1 MKMLKVLILVASAGS
16 LCGQQPPQTP
26 APAPSFGLKPLKPR
40 EPPPPVIKTP
50 EKKEADQGKADQTKP
65 GQVKPD
71 QTKPDQG
78 TEAEKPASQ
87 PPSTRPR
94 RGAQVAGGVVLN
106 VQGASL
112 IDIVDMLARQLKINY
127 ILDPRVKGSVII
139 NTYGE
144 IRNVDARSLLETI
157 LRINGAAIVQ
167 VGDIY
172 RIVPVGEVSRLPL
185 EPQVDAKTFPDDER
199 MMLNLVFLKYATV
212 AELFKL
218 LQPFVGEGGTMT
230 SYDPANLLL
239 ILDNSRNM
247 KRTMDLISLF
257 DNDTLASQR
266 VRLFEVRNGRPT
278 DLAREMDTVMK
289 AVSLGDK
296 DSAVKFLPIDR
307 INTIVAI
314 APNPGVFDQVGAWL
328 TKLDIQPKATAGTK
342 TNYVYRVKY
351 GCAQTLASA
360 IMQLYVGYG
369 YGMGMGMGMGGNDCN
384 LTSSTLNPSG
394 LSGMGGGYGGGMYG
408 SGGYGG
414 GMYGNGGMGGGM
426 YGGGYGGGM
435 YGGGMYGG
443 GMYGG
448 GMYGAGMYGGGLGL
462 AGADQATAA
471 NPTSQTPSAGA
482 AVTPMASADQTGS
495 YLRQGAQL
503 AALASKVPRVIPNPM
518 DNTLLIQA
526 TPQDYQEILKLLEE
540 LDVAPRQ
547 VLVEAKIYEVNL
559 QGEFASGVQ
568 AYLQKG
574 DQAPPSAFGA
584 NVGGVLQAISSGSSM
599 SLSAG
604 MLVSS
609 SRRLAAVLSAS
620 EQHQRAKLISA
631 PRLIATDSIAATMNV
646 GDEVPTLS
654 SQAAGNITVGG
665 NSQIF
670 QGISNVQT
678 GVTLNVLARVTP
690 GGIVTMK
697 IVQNVSSPVAP
708 AAGAAIQS
716 PSFTQRSF
724 TTQVTVQDGDTIA
737 IGGIISDSDTYS
749 TSGIPILN
757 RIPFI
762 GAAFGS
768 KSVSKTRTEMVVLM
782 TPRII
787 YDTNQIA
794 EASEEVKSGLK
805 RLRSMMKE

>member
-1 MKMLKVLILVASAGS
+1 MLTGLAAALF
-16 LCGQQPPQTP
+16 GQQPLHSPTP
-26 APAPSFGLKPLKPR
+26 VPSYGVQPLKPR
-40 EPPPPVIKTP
+40 SVPQRPVRVQGEQPKT
-50 EKKEADQGKADQTKP
+50 DQEQKAGKT
-65 GQVKPD
+65 
-71 QTKPDQG
+71 
-78 TEAEKPASQ
+78 EKPSAAGQ
-87 PPSTRPR
+87 PEGKPESTPVPQAATPTPRPR
-94 RGAQVAGGVVLN
+94 RVAQTSGGVVLN

-112 IDIVDMLARQLKINY
+112 TDIVDMLARQLGMNY

-144 IRNVDARSLLETI
+144 IRNVGARSLLETI

-172 RIVPVGEVSRLPL
+172 RIVPVGDASRLPIQ
-185 EPQVDAKTFPDDER
+185 PQVDARTFPDDER

-230 SYDPANLLL
+230 SYEPANLLL
-239 ILDNSRNM
+239 IMDNSRNM

-266 VRLFEVRNGRPT
+266 VRLFEVRNGRPS

-328 TKLDIQPKATAGTK
+328 TKLDIAPKATAGTK
-342 TNYVYRVKY
+342 GNYVYRVRY
-351 GCAQTLASA
+351 GCAPTLASA

-369 YGMGMGMGMGGNDCN
+369 GYGMGMGMGMNGNDCN
-384 LTSSTLNPSG
+384 LTSSTLTPSG
-394 LSGMGGGYGGGMYG
+394 LSSMGGGGFGGMGGGYGGMGGGYGGMGGGGY
-408 SGGYGG
+408 GGYGG
-414 GMYGNGGMGGGM
+414 GGYGGYGGYG
-426 YGGGYGGGM
+426 GGGYGGYGGYGAM
-435 YGGGMYGG
+435 GGGVYGGYGGG
-443 GMYGG
+443 GM
-448 GMYGAGMYGGGLGL
+448 ASQ
-462 AGADQATAA
+462 AGAVPAAATSATGQA
-471 NPTSQTPSAGA
+471 QTAGA
-482 AVTPMASADQTGS
+482 AGTASGDLTGS
-495 YLRQGAQL
+495 YLGYGAQML
-503 AALASKVPRVIPNPM
+503 GPSSKVPRVIPNPM
-518 DNTLLIQA
+518 DNSLLIQA
-526 TPQDYQEILKLLEE
+526 TPQDYREILKLLQQ

-559 QGEFASGVQ
+559 TGAFASGVQ
-568 AYLQKG
+568 AYMQSLSTPQPKG
-574 DQAPPSAFGA
+574 WTSNAVQA
-584 NVGGVLQAISSGSSM
+584 LSSGTNM
-599 SLSAG
+599 TLTAG
-604 MLVSS
+604 MLVGN
-609 SRRLAAVLSAS
+609 SRQLLAVLTAS
-620 EQHQRAKLISA
+620 EQQGRVKLVSA

-646 GDEVPTLS
+646 GDTVPTLA
-654 SQAAGNITVGG
+654 SQAAGNITLGG

-697 IVQNVSSPVAP
+697 IQQDVSAPVAP
-708 AAGAAIQS
+708 AAGSAIQS
-716 PSFTQRSF
+716 PSFSQRSF
-724 TTQVTVQDGDTIA
+724 NTQVTVQDGDTIA

-749 TSGIPILN
+749 TSGIPLLH

-768 KSVSKTRTEMVVLM
+768 KSVTKNRTEMVVLM

-794 EASEEVKSGLK
+794 EASEEVKSGFK
-805 RLRSMMKE
+805 RLRTLMKE

>member
-1 MKMLKVLILVASAGS
+1 MCMFRVFILVAFAGA
-16 LCGQQPPQTP
+16 LYGQQPPPQNQAP
-26 APAPSFGLKPLKPR
+26 GPRPFMFPGPPPAQKQQDSMYPAAPASVK
-40 EPPPPVIKTP
+40 
-50 EKKEADQGKADQTKP
+50 EKDKVAPAAG
-65 GQVKPD
+65 
-71 QTKPDQG
+71 QG
-78 TEAEKPASQ
+78 TEAEKPA
-87 PPSTRPR
+87 TRPAR
-94 RGAQVAGGVVLN
+94 QPREAGQSSAGVVLN

-144 IRNVDARSLLETI
+144 IRNVGARALLETI

-172 RIVPVGEVSRLPL
+172 RIVPVGEASRLPI
-185 EPQVDAKTFPDDER
+185 EPQVDSKLFPDDER

-212 AELFKL
+212 GELFKL

-230 SYDPANLLL
+230 SYEPANLLL
-239 ILDNSRNM
+239 IMDNSRNM
-247 KRTMDLISLF
+247 RRTMELVGLF
-257 DNDTLASQR
+257 DNDTLASMR
-266 VRLFEVRNGRPT
+266 VRLFEVRNGRPS

-289 AVSLGDK
+289 AVSLGEK

-314 APNPGVFDQVGAWL
+314 APNPGVFNQVGAWL
-328 TKLDIQPKATAGTK
+328 TKLDIAPKATAGTK
-342 TNYVYRVKY
+342 SNYVYRVKY
-351 GCAQTLASA
+351 GCASSLASA

-369 YGMGMGMGMGGNDCN
+369 YGQGMGMGMGDNCN
-384 LTSSTLNPSG
+384 LTSSSLTPGG
-394 LSGMGGGYGGGMYG
+394 LTGGGGGGYGGGGYG
-408 SGGYGG
+408 GGGYGG
-414 GMYGNGGMGGGM
+414 GGYGGGG
-426 YGGGYGGGM
+426 YGGGGYGGGGYGGGM

-448 GMYGAGMYGGGLGL
+448 GYGAGMASL
-462 AGADQATAA
+462 AAAGPANAAAVGA
-471 NPTSQTPSAGA
+471 SAGA
-482 AVTPMASADQTGS
+482 QAQNAAAAMPMSSPDQTGT
-495 YLRQGAQL
+495 YLGYGAQFL
-503 AALASKVPRVIPNPM
+503 GPGSKVPRVIPNPM

-526 TPQDYQEILKLLEE
+526 TPQDYQEIVKLLQE

-568 AYLQKG
+568 AYLQSLNAAK
-574 DQAPPSAFGA
+574 PSGWTS
-584 NVGGVLQAISSGSSM
+584 NILQGISTGSGM
-599 SLSAG
+599 TLTAG
-604 MLVSS
+604 MLVGN
-609 SRRLAAVLSAS
+609 SRQLLAVLTAS
-620 EQHQRAKLISA
+620 EQHQRVKLVSA

-646 GDEVPTLS
+646 GDTVPTLS
-654 SQAAGNITVGG
+654 SQAAGGITVGG
-665 NSQIF
+665 NSTVF
-670 QGISNVQT
+670 QGIANVQT

-697 IVQNVSSPVAP
+697 IQQDVSAPVAP
-708 AAGAAIQS
+708 AAGAGIQS
-716 PSFTQRSF
+716 PSFSQRSF
-724 TTQVTVQDGDTIA
+724 STQVTVQDGDTIA

-749 TSGIPILN
+749 TSGIPLLN

-787 YDTNQIA
+787 YDTNQIV
-794 EASEEVKSGLK
+794 EASDEVKSGFK
-805 RLRSMMKE
+805 KLRTLMKE

>member
-1 MKMLKVLILVASAGS
+1 M
-16 LCGQQPPQTP
+16 
-26 APAPSFGLKPLKPR
+26 
-40 EPPPPVIKTP
+40 
-50 EKKEADQGKADQTKP
+50 
-65 GQVKPD
+65 
-71 QTKPDQG
+71 
-78 TEAEKPASQ
+78 
-87 PPSTRPR
+87 
-94 RGAQVAGGVVLN
+94 
-106 VQGASL
+106 
-112 IDIVDMLARQLKINY
+112 
-127 ILDPRVKGSVII
+127 
-139 NTYGE
+139 
-144 IRNVDARSLLETI
+144 
-157 LRINGAAIVQ
+157 
-167 VGDIY
+167 
-172 RIVPVGEVSRLPL
+172 
-185 EPQVDAKTFPDDER
+185 
-199 MMLNLVFLKYATV
+199 
-212 AELFKL
+212 
-218 LQPFVGEGGTMT
+218 
-230 SYDPANLLL
+230 
-239 ILDNSRNM
+239 
-247 KRTMDLISLF
+247 
-257 DNDTLASQR
+257 
-266 VRLFEVRNGRPT
+266 
-278 DLAREMDTVMK
+278 
-289 AVSLGDK
+289 
-296 DSAVKFLPIDR
+296 
-307 INTIVAI
+307 
-314 APNPGVFDQVGAWL
+314 
-328 TKLDIQPKATAGTK
+328 
-342 TNYVYRVKY
+342 
-351 GCAQTLASA
+351 
-360 IMQLYVGYG
+360 
-369 YGMGMGMGMGGNDCN
+369 
-384 LTSSTLNPSG
+384 
-394 LSGMGGGYGGGMYG
+394 
-408 SGGYGG
+408 
-414 GMYGNGGMGGGM
+414 
-426 YGGGYGGGM
+426 
-435 YGGGMYGG
+435 
-443 GMYGG
+443 
-448 GMYGAGMYGGGLGL
+448 
-462 AGADQATAA
+462 
-471 NPTSQTPSAGA
+471 
-482 AVTPMASADQTGS
+482 
-495 YLRQGAQL
+495 
-503 AALASKVPRVIPNPM
+503 
-518 DNTLLIQA
+518 
-526 TPQDYQEILKLLEE
+526 
-540 LDVAPRQ
+540 
-547 VLVEAKIYEVNL
+547 NL

>member
-1 MKMLKVLILVASAGS
+1 MRMFRVCILVASAGA
-16 LCGQQPPQTP
+16 LYGQQPPPQNQ
-26 APAPSFGLKPLKPR
+26 A
-40 EPPPPVIKTP
+40 PPPPVFTFPQPPP
-50 EKKEADQGKADQTKP
+50 EAKPQGYQYGQPPAAADKDKEAPAA
-65 GQVKPD
+65 GQR
-71 QTKPDQG
+71 
-78 TEAEKPASQ
+78 TEAEKPAARPTRQ
-87 PPSTRPR
+87 PS
-94 RGAQVAGGVVLN
+94 AAGQSSAGVVLN

-144 IRNVDARSLLETI
+144 IRNVGARALLETI

-172 RIVPVGEVSRLPL
+172 RIVPVGDASRLPI
-185 EPQVDAKTFPDDER
+185 EPQVDAKLFPDDER

-212 AELFKL
+212 GELFKL

-230 SYDPANLLL
+230 SYEPANLLL
-239 ILDNSRNM
+239 IMDNSRNM
-247 KRTMDLISLF
+247 RRTMELISMF
-257 DNDTLASQR
+257 DNDTLASMR
-266 VRLFEVRNGRPT
+266 VRLFEVRNGRPS

-296 DSAVKFLPIDR
+296 ESAVKFLPIDR

-328 TKLDIQPKATAGTK
+328 TKLDIAPKATAGTK
-342 TNYVYRVKY
+342 SNYVYRVKY
-351 GCAQTLASA
+351 GCASSLASA

-369 YGMGMGMGMGGNDCN
+369 YGMGMGMGMGDNCS
-384 LTSSTLNPSG
+384 LTSSSLTPSG
-394 LSGMGGGYGGGMYG
+394 LTGGGGGYGGGGYG
-408 SGGYGG
+408 GGGYGG
-414 GMYGNGGMGGGM
+414 GG
-426 YGGGYGGGM
+426 YGGGGYGGSGYGGGYGGGGYGGGGYGGYGGGVYGGGM
-435 YGGGMYGG
+435 YGGGM
-443 GMYGG
+443 
-448 GMYGAGMYGGGLGL
+448 ASL
-462 AGADQATAA
+462 AAVGPANAA
-471 NPTSQTPSAGA
+471 AAGA
-482 AVTPMASADQTGS
+482 AAGAQAQNAAAATPMSSPDQTGT
-495 YLRQGAQL
+495 YLGYGAQFL
-503 AALASKVPRVIPNPM
+503 GPGSKVPRVIPNPM

-526 TPQDYQEILKLLEE
+526 TPQDYQEILKLLQE

-568 AYLQKG
+568 AYLQSLNAT
-574 DQAPPSAFGA
+574 APSGWTG
-584 NVGGVLQAISSGSSM
+584 NVLQAISSGTNM
-599 SLSAG
+599 TLTAG
-604 MLVSS
+604 MLVGN
-609 SRRLAAVLSAS
+609 SRQLLAVLTAS
-620 EQHQRAKLISA
+620 EQHQRVKLVSA

-646 GDEVPTLS
+646 GDTVPTLS
-654 SQAAGNITVGG
+654 SQAAGGITVGG
-665 NSQIF
+665 NSTVF

-697 IVQNVSSPVAP
+697 IQQDVSAPVAP
-708 AAGAAIQS
+708 TAGAGIQS
-716 PSFTQRSF
+716 PSFSQRSF
-724 TTQVTVQDGDTIA
+724 STQVTVQDGDTIA

-749 TSGIPILN
+749 TSGIPLLN

-787 YDTNQIA
+787 YDTNQIV
-794 EASEEVKSGLK
+794 EASEEVKSGFK
-805 RLRSMMKE
+805 KLRTLMKE